1 MSCSG
6 SSCRTSPTTSASSV
20 ALLRAGCTGC
30 APAAS
35 SGIPS
40 SPYEDWKVTEPHR
53 LAVER
58 PIVVALDNPRQE
70 QAEAQLAQLDP
81 GQCRVKVGKELFT
94 RAGPRWVR
102 SLVERGHSVFL
113 DLKFHDIPNTV
124 AAAVSA
130 AAELGVWMINVHAL
144 GGPAMLKAAREALE
158 PWGREAPLRSE
169 ERRVGKEWRD
179 RWSHGQAVKCK
190 YRYSNR

>member
-58 PIVVALDNPRQE
+58 PIVVALDFPRQE
-70 QAEAQLAQLDP
+70 QAEALLAQLDP

-124 AAAVSA
+124 ADRKSTRLNSSHVAISYAVFC
-130 AAELGVWMINVHAL
+130 
-144 GGPAMLKAAREALE
+144 LKKKTDAVAHTH
-158 PWGREAPLRSE
+158 
-169 ERRVGKEWRD
+169 
-179 RWSHGQAVKCK
+179 HG
-190 YRYSNR
+190 S